1 MSDCDTFDN
10 VLSDDDISDDDAPAP
25 GSSIN
30 PTISPCDAQTLV
42 IPDHLLAQHRWNVGL
57 EGPSEGECALVT
69 LHSLLLAGYMCF
81 DATSEDGTF
90 VVRVAMGPLSSSLT
104 ALFSVPSTHYADAR
118 DVASLH
124 PRQVPPRV
132 LRRVNDVGA

>member
-10 VLSDDDISDDDAPAP
+10 VLSEDDISEDDAPAP
-25 GSSIN
+25 GSGVN
-30 PTISPCDAQTLV
+30 ATIYPRDARTVV
-42 IPDHLLAQHRWNVGL
+42 IPDHLLTQHRWNVGL

-69 LHSLLLAGYMCF
+69 LHSLLLAGFMRF
-81 DATSEDGTF
+81 DANSEDGTF

-104 ALFSVPSTHYADAR
+104 TLFSVPSTHYADAR

-132 LRRVNDVGA
+132 LRRVNDAGA